1 MGCSEIR
8 TMRGPDLDDLA
19 VFAAIARHRSFRRA
33 ALERGVSASTLSQ
46 TLRDLEARLDLRLL
60 NRTTRSVALTEAGA
74 RLLER
79 LSPALAEITGAVDQL
94 QEERGVPA
102 GLLRINAPEP
112 AVELVL
118 TPMIGPFLAA
128 NPRVELEIIAE
139 TTFIDIVA
147 AGFDAGVR
155 WDESLAK
162 DMIAVPLSGPQRFV
176 VAAAPEL
183 IAMVGAPS
191 APEDLLSRPCI
202 RVRYPS
208 GVRPP
213 WEFERDG
220 RVLKLEPA
228 ARLVSS
234 SLPAMMQAALA
245 GVGFMLTFEGY
256 VAKHVATG
264 RLVTVLDDWQ
274 PPFPGPFLYYPSR
287 RHVPAAL
294 RAFIDFA
301 KAWPRA

>member
-1 MGCSEIR
+1 
-8 TMRGPDLDDLA
+8 MRSPDLDDLA
-19 VFAAIARHRSFRRA
+19 AFAAIARHRSFRRA

-112 AVELVL
+112 AVDLVL

-128 NPRVELEIIAE
+128 YPRVELEIIAE

-155 WDESLAK
+155 WGESLAK

-183 IAMVGAPS
+183 IAKVGAPS
-191 APEDLLSRPCI
+191 TPEELLSRPCI

-220 RVLKLEPA
+220 RTLKLEPE

-234 SLPAMMQAALA
+234 SLSAKMQAALA

-256 VAKHVATG
+256 AAQHIAAG

-274 PPFPGPFLYYPSR
+274 PPFPGLFLYYPSR

-294 RAFIDFA
+294 RAFIDFV
-301 KAWPRA
+301 KAWPRG

>member
-19 VFAAIARHRSFRRA
+19 AFAAIARHSSFRRA
-33 ALERGVSASTLSQ
+33 AVERGVSASTLSQ

-74 RLLER
+74 RLLAR

-128 NPRVELEIIAE
+128 YPRVELEIIAE
-139 TTFIDIVA
+139 ATFIDIVA

-183 IAMVGAPS
+183 IAKAGAPS
-191 APEDLLSRPCI
+191 TPEDLLARPCI

-220 RVLKLEPA
+220 RVLKLEPE

-245 GVGFMLTFEGY
+245 GAGFILTFEGY
-256 VAKHVATG
+256 AAPHIAAG
-264 RLVTVLDDWQ
+264 RLVTVLDEWQ

-301 KAWPRA
+301 KAWPR

>member
-1 MGCSEIR
+1 
-8 TMRGPDLDDLA
+8 MRGPDLDDLA
-19 VFAAIARHRSFRRA
+19 AFAAIARHRSFRRA
-33 ALERGVSASTLSQ
+33 AVERGVSASTLSQ

-79 LSPALAEITGAVDQL
+79 LSPALSEIAGAVDQL

-118 TPMIGPFLAA
+118 APMIGPFLAA
-128 NPRVELEIIAE
+128 YPKIDLEIISE
-139 TTFIDIVA
+139 SKLVDIVA
-147 AGFDAGVR
+147 GGFDAGVR

-162 DMIAVPLSGPQRFV
+162 DMIAVSLSGPQRFV
-176 VAAAPEL
+176 VVATPEL
-183 IAMVGAPS
+183 IARVGAPE

-202 RVRYPS
+202 RVRYAS
-208 GVRPP
+208 GVSPP

-220 RVLKLEPA
+220 RVLRLEPE
-228 ARLVSS
+228 ARLTAAH
-234 SLPAMMQAALA
+234 PQAMLRAALD
-245 GVGFMLTFEGY
+245 GTGFLLNFEAY
-256 VAKHVATG
+256 AAEHIAAG

-294 RAFIDFA
+294 RAFIDFV
-301 KAWPRA
+301 KARTREER

>member
-1 MGCSEIR
+1 
-8 TMRGPDLDDLA
+8 MRGPDLDDLA
-19 VFAAIARHRSFRRA
+19 AFAAIARHRSFRKA
-33 ALERGVSASTLSQ
+33 AAERGVSASTLSQ

-79 LSPALAEITGAVDQL
+79 LSPALSEIAGAVDQL
-94 QEERGVPA
+94 HEERGIPA

-118 TPMIGPFLAA
+118 APMIGPFLAA
-128 NPRVELEIIAE
+128 YPKIDLELISESKLV
-139 TTFIDIVA
+139 DIVA
-147 AGFDAGVR
+147 GGFDAGVR

-162 DMIAVPLSGPQRFV
+162 DMIAVSLSGPQRFV
-176 VAAAPEL
+176 VVATPEL
-183 IAMVGAPS
+183 IARVGAPQ

-202 RVRYPS
+202 RVRYAS
-208 GVRPP
+208 GVSPP

-220 RVLKLEPA
+220 RVLKLEPEARFTA
-228 ARLVSS
+228 AH
-234 SLPAMMQAALA
+234 PQAMLRAALDGTGFLLNFEAYAA
-245 GVGFMLTFEGY
+245 GHI
-256 VAKHVATG
+256 AAG

-287 RHVPAAL
+287 RHVPGPL
-294 RAFIDFA
+294 RAFIDFV
-301 KAWPRA
+301 KAWPRS

>member
-1 MGCSEIR
+1 
-8 TMRGPDLDDLA
+8 MRGPDLDDLA
-19 VFAAIARHRSFRRA
+19 AFAAIARHLNFRRA

-79 LSPALAEITGAVDQL
+79 LTPALAEIAGAVDQL
-94 QEERGVPA
+94 QEQRGVPA

-139 TTFIDIVA
+139 TTLIDIVA

-183 IAMVGAPS
+183 IAKVGPPAT
-191 APEDLLSRPCI
+191 PEELLSRPCI

-208 GVRPP
+208 GVRPA

-220 RVLKLEPA
+220 RLLKLEPE

-256 VAKHVATG
+256 VAGHVAAG

-301 KAWPRA
+301 KAWPRG

>member
-8 TMRGPDLDDLA
+8 TMRGPDVDDLA
-19 VFAAIARHRSFRRA
+19 AFAAIARHRSFRKA

-79 LSPALAEITGAVDQL
+79 LSPALAEIAGAVDQL

-112 AVELVL
+112 AVELAL
-118 TPMIGPFLAA
+118 APMIGPFLAA
-128 NPRVELEIIAE
+128 YPKVELEIIAE
-139 TTFIDIVA
+139 TSFIDIVA
-147 AGFDAGVR
+147 GGFDAGVR

-162 DMIAVPLSGPQRFV
+162 DMIAMPLSGPQRYV

-183 IAMVGAPS
+183 VARLGAP
-191 APEDLLSRPCI
+191 ATPEDLLSRPCI
-202 RVRYPS
+202 RLRYPS
-208 GVRPP
+208 GVRPA

-220 RVLKLEPA
+220 RVLKLEPE
-228 ARLVSS
+228 ARLTSTS
-234 SLPAMMQAALA
+234 PPAMMRAALD
-245 GVGFMLTFEGY
+245 GTGFILTFEAYAAG
-256 VAKHVATG
+256 HVAAG

-301 KAWPRA
+301 RAWPRA